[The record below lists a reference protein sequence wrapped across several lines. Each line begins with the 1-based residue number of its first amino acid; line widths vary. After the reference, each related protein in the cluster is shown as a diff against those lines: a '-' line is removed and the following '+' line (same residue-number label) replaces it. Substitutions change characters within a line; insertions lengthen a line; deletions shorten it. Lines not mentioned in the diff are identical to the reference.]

1 LSRSSP
7 KRRQAQGAEA
17 SGPKPEQADER
28 GSSMRAKLTTGPIDY
43 QLEFKRARVRQFDQ
57 DLRTMTTQQLRAEF
71 AASSSGRILVKEL
84 CRNVVYQAYSW
95 IQKGKAPAIDG
106 NLRSLFYQWLKPV
119 LSKLAKMLA
128 RTKTDPYD
136 EMLNA
141 MEFFVVDLKLFR
153 YEDFGLV
160 DERWENRFF
169 SDGRKPNVLVFA
181 EKNGFV
187 KFLQEVSR
195 RFGVHAIALGGSPS
209 HLSTEFLV
217 SQLRKKFKSFE
228 PLVLYGITDYDPS
241 GADIAAS
248 FKEQLERQGVKIA
261 SMRQL
266 VEPKAFL
273 AEELTTFRFP
283 VPTKYPT
290 RVQRWLKGGGGLE
303 GQALGL
309 EADSLPKTRLLE
321 SLDAMLTIKQI
332 LL

>member
-1 LSRSSP
+1 
-7 KRRQAQGAEA
+7 
-17 SGPKPEQADER
+17 
-28 GSSMRAKLTTGPIDY
+28 MRAKLTTGPIDY

-57 DLRTMTTQQLRAEF
+57 DLRTMTAQQLRAEF

-119 LSKLAKMLA
+119 LSKLAKMLS

-195 RFGVHAIALGGSPS
+195 KFGVHAVALGGSPS

-217 SQLRKKFKSFE
+217 SQLRKKFTSFE

-248 FKEQLERQGVKIA
+248 FREQLERQGVEVA

-283 VPTKYPT
+283 VPSKYPA
-290 RVQRWLKGGGGLE
+290 RVQRWLNDGGGLG
-303 GQALGL
+303 GQAFGL
-309 EADSLPKTRLLE
+309 EADSIPKHRLISTITLE
-321 SLDAMLTIKQI
+321 ISNE
-332 LL
+332 